1 MIEQKQSFQFSL
13 IIIFFFGKI
22 FTPYY
27 LNRFVLFIIF
37 GKIPSFQLLSVCGL
51 SNKYGVT
58 KLQTI
63 LLNYIIL
70 LPF

>member
-1 MIEQKQSFQFSL
+1 MTMQ
-13 IIIFFFGKI
+13 IFFLWRN
-22 FTPYY
+22 YY
-27 LNRFVLFIIF
+27 IGWKEKLEDDVS
-37 GKIPSFQLLSVCGL
+37 SFFHNCVQPKYMWYLLSVCGL

-70 LPF
+70 LPNIF